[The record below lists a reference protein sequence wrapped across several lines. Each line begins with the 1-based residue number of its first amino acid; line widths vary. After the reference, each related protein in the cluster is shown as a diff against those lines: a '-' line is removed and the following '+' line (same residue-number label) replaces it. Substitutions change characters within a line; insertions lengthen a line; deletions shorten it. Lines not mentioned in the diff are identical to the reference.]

1 MERLVDGVR
10 RNAGLLFMCLVG
22 VIGLLALMSAGCTA
36 SEVQAET
43 PQRFSM
49 EKAAS
54 NYGENIKVF
63 VIRDSEA
70 GDEWL
75 LVEDTSYG
83 NTSIDVEP
91 LEVGQ

>member
-1 MERLVDGVR
+1 MERLVDAVR
-10 RNAGLLFMCLVG
+10 RDAGLLFMCLVG
-22 VIGLLALMSAGCTA
+22 MIGVAVALLPGCAA

-43 PQRFSM
+43 PQRFSI
-49 EKAAS
+49 EPVAYERTESIA
-54 NYGENIKVF
+54 VF

-75 LVEDTSYG
+75 LVEDTSFG

>member
-1 MERLVDGVR
+1 MERLIDRAVYAV
-10 RNAGLLFMCLVG
+10 MCIAS
-22 VIGLLALMSAGCTA
+22 VIGVVVVLLPGCTA
-36 SEVQAET
+36 SEVKAET
-43 PQRFSM
+43 PQRFSI
-49 EKAAS
+49 EEAAY
-54 NYGENIKVF
+54 NYDESVKVF
-63 VIRDSEA
+63 VIRDSET

>member
-1 MERLVDGVR
+1 MERLIDRAVY
-10 RNAGLLFMCLVG
+10 AGMCIAS
-22 VIGLLALMSAGCTA
+22 VIGVVVVLLPGCTA

-43 PQRFSM
+43 LQRFSM

-63 VIRDSEA
+63 VIRDSET